1 MTDKYPLPFA
11 LSAATLLVACLVA
24 TSHHARAAEAEEPA
38 VLQFA
43 TTYAE
48 QKPPSTP
55 AVRPLPLPAIEHE
68 NTVKPRPRPHIVQQP
83 APQHDNRRLTTLKQV
98 LAEQEQKISQ
108 KNTAITQLEKQIAA
122 LQQAAA
128 TLKQPQ
134 PGAVEKASHFNPAD
148 QQAMLDMVSNL
159 RQIFSLTPRESALR
173 DKLTVLKKQLHD
185 AQQVETGLRD
195 QLKAAS
201 NSEVRDAGLQQ
212 QIEQYHQQIATLEE
226 RLSARGKEAEN
237 ATAERDRLQSSLQ
250 ALTAKRAAEQQT
262 FSEETQQLQALKTKL
277 QEARLTETAL
287 RDQLKTLSDSKTSTA
302 EAQAA
307 LQQQIAALEERL
319 SARGKEAENATAERD
334 RLQSSLQ
341 ALTAKRAV
349 EQQTFAEETQQLQ
362 ALKTKLQEARLTET
376 SLRDQ
381 LKTLSDSKTSTASAR
396 EAALQQQIA
405 TLEERLSARGKE
417 AENATAERDRLQSSL
432 QALTAKRAVEQQT
445 FAEETQQLQALKT
458 KLQEA
463 RLTETSL
470 RDQLKTLSDSKTST
484 ASAREAALQQ
494 QIATLEERLSA
505 RSKAVDSATEERD
518 SLQSSLQAL
527 TAKNTGDQQT
537 FADEKQ
543 QLLKKIAGDRSAAD
557 AQQVALQQQLEQ
569 LKQQLNDAQQSKTA
583 LESDKVKLQAQ
594 LTTRPTPEQ
603 LAESQLVAKSLQSK
617 LDQIDLYGAAKPDAP
632 VTVAAVDK
640 DKQKALEQMQA
651 EKLAALQ
658 AKLDDALAKLAASE
672 KQQKEVKPENSLPA
686 LTPEKLNKKESRE
699 AYAIGMS
706 LGDEILQMQAENRN
720 WGTSS
725 DQTIVLAGIV
735 DAFKGQAKLSTDV
748 LRKTLKEVSSRVEK
762 DQKSLT
768 TNLDKATKA
777 YLQRFTK
784 MKGTHKS
791 PSGFWYNISY
801 IGDTPLPKN
810 AALDVVV
817 KESLTNG
824 DVITDM
830 DTSGMVLTQPL
841 ADYPPVFSEALS
853 KLKNHGSI
861 TIVVP
866 PELAYKDRGLPPK
879 IPPNATMVYNLR
891 IAESYPPGKSVK

>member
-43 TTYAE
+43 TAYAE

-55 AVRPLPLPAIEHE
+55 AVRPLPPPAIGHE
-68 NTVKPRPRPHIVQQP
+68 NTVKPRPRPHIVRQP

-159 RQIFSLTPRESALR
+159 RQIFSLTPGESALR
-173 DKLTVLKKQLHD
+173 DKLAVLKKQLHD
-185 AQQVETGLRD
+185 AQQAETGLRD
-195 QLKAAS
+195 QLKTAS
-201 NSEVRDAGLQQ
+201 DSEVRDAGLQQ
-212 QIEQYHQQIATLEE
+212 QIEQYHHQIAALEE

-250 ALTAKRAAEQQT
+250 ALTAKRAAEQQAFAEET
-262 FSEETQQLQALKTKL
+262 QQLQALKTKLQEARLTETALSDQLKTLSDGKNSTAGAREAALQQQIAALEERLSARGKEADNATAERDRLQSSLQALTAKRAAEQQAFAEETQQLQALKTKL

-287 RDQLKTLSDSKTSTA
+287 RDQLKTLS
-302 EAQAA
+302 
-307 LQQQIAALEERL
+307 
-319 SARGKEAENATAERD
+319 AR
-334 RLQSSLQ
+334 
-341 ALTAKRAV
+341 
-349 EQQTFAEETQQLQ
+349 
-362 ALKTKLQEARLTET
+362 
-376 SLRDQ
+376 
-381 LKTLSDSKTSTASAR
+381 
-396 EAALQQQIA
+396 
-405 TLEERLSARGKE
+405 
-417 AENATAERDRLQSSL
+417 
-432 QALTAKRAVEQQT
+432 
-445 FAEETQQLQALKT
+445 
-458 KLQEA
+458 
-463 RLTETSL
+463 
-470 RDQLKTLSDSKTST
+470 KTST

-672 KQQKEVKPENSLPA
+672 KQQKEVKPGNSLPA

-768 TNLDKATKA
+768 TKLDKATKA